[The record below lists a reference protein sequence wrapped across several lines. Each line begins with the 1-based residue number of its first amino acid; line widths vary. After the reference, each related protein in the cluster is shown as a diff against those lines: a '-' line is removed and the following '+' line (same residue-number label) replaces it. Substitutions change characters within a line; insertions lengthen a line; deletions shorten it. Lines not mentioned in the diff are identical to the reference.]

1 MFPNKIV
8 NKFQDKNVPQFPDS
22 KKNKSAL
29 LFQDNNVILYLKNNA
44 ELCQSKQKGNFLSFG
59 LALGQN
65 GAHFGLKNLILSTRR
80 HFLSRY

>member
-44 ELCQSKQKGNFLSFG
+44 ELCQSKHKKGNFSTTWAG
-59 LALGQN
+59 PRA
-65 GAHFGLKNLILSTRR
+65 KNLILLTMEHL
-80 HFLSRY
+80 HFSIKY